1 MSGNDEGTEF
11 GGLGSP
17 MDPPSFDA
25 SGLGDDADDAFSID
39 LPEDDDPP
47 EPAARAKAPRDNGE
61 RGAGNDAGGDFGA
74 EQSPGARKRGAVMD
88 LPIDVIVSVG
98 RARPLLTE
106 LVELRRDSVLSLES
120 RIDDPVELIVGDRII
135 ARGEL
140 QEIEPETGRLGVRLT
155 EVADPQDGL

>member
-1 MSGNDEGTEF
+1 MNGNDDATEL

-25 SGLGDDADDAFSID
+25 GGIGDDGGFSID
-39 LPEDDDPP
+39 LPDDDEPQAPP
-47 EPAARAKAPRDNGE
+47 VDDEPSFAPSSGDSASESSIGDAAPA
-61 RGAGNDAGGDFGA
+61 
-74 EQSPGARKRGAVMD
+74 SRKRGAVMD

-106 LVELRRDSVLSLES
+106 LIELRRDSVLSLES